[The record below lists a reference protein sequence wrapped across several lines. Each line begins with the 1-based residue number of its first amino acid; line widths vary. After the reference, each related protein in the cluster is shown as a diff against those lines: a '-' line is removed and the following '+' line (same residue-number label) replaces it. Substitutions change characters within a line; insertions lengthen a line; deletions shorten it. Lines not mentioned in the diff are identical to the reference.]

1 MLTLPV
7 CVNNQQHYG
16 GPGFNSCRANR
27 VPAWFSGFV
36 YAVQIYQAELVFE
49 DQRRQLK

>member
-1 MLTLPV
+1 
-7 CVNNQQHYG
+7 VNNQQHDCEI
-16 GPGFNSCRANR
+16 PNRCRANR
-27 VPAWFSGFV
+27 APAWFSGFV